1 MITGAQE
8 LVRYGVQL
16 TLLFALFASFS
27 AHATPTWHT
36 AKINSIYPLADG
48 AFILQLDNDSS
59 ACTSGSSPDFYY
71 VRVGQNA
78 ITQEALN
85 NMLSVAL
92 AAASLRINVSI
103 NFDSSGTACYVNRLS
118 ANFAS

>member
-1 MITGAQE
+1 MKTEIRRFSSYWASA
-8 LVRYGVQL
+8 
-16 TLLFALFASFS
+16 TLLFASFS

-36 AKINSIYPLADG
+36 AKIDIIYPLADG
-48 AFILQLDNDSS
+48 SFVLQLDNDSS

-78 ITQEALN
+78 VTQEALK
-85 NMLSVAL
+85 NMLAL
-92 AAASLRINVSI
+92 AMTAASLRIDVSI
-103 NFDSSGTACYVNRLS
+103 NFDASGTACYINRLN